1 MVAISRLVILYFF
14 NLYQKEKRKINKTD
28 WATMIG
34 RSLTRKQAS
43 RFRAGY
49 ASENRPFTVKYSQLK
64 KTKQK
69 SKQKETVG
77 NQNIPLTSK
86 FNLRQRSRRSPEITF
101 FLTVDRR
108 IRKVGS
114 SRSRSRGRSSIF
126 PVDERSAVVKTGFFL
141 SLYSSSRRLR
151 NGSVTPVRRREDTEG
166 DGDAG
171 VEVQIG

>member
-1 MVAISRLVILYFF
+1 
-14 NLYQKEKRKINKTD
+14 
-28 WATMIG
+28 MIG

-69 SKQKETVG
+69 SKQTKHR
-77 NQNIPLTSK
+77 QKKKKNIPLTSK

>member
-1 MVAISRLVILYFF
+1 
-14 NLYQKEKRKINKTD
+14 
-28 WATMIG
+28 MIG
-34 RSLTRKQAS
+34 RSVTRKQAS

-69 SKQKETVG
+69 SKQTKHRHKKKYL
-77 NQNIPLTSK
+77 PLTSK

>member
-1 MVAISRLVILYFF
+1 
-14 NLYQKEKRKINKTD
+14 
-28 WATMIG
+28 MIG

-69 SKQKETVG
+69 SKQTKHR
-77 NQNIPLTSK
+77 QKKKKKKKNIPLTSK